1 MVVGSSG
8 VRLLGATVEVGVVLV
23 IRVVVCGVDVDLL
36 RVATTVCSVFA
47 KVHLYR

>member
-8 VRLLGATVEVGVVLV
+8 IRLLGATIEVGVLV

-36 RVATTVCSVFA
+36 RVATTVYSVFA